1 MASLI
6 AGVWIPG
13 VPDWYGPVDV
23 YLEGPRVAHIVPSAG
38 AGRHRFLVPGF
49 IDLHVH
55 GGGGYDFLTA
65 DEDGIC
71 RILQT
76 HRAGGTTALLATL
89 VSASPPVTR
98 QAIENIISFGP
109 ARAEWPE
116 LLGIHWECPLINPAA
131 AGALIPVS
139 WPVEEVKAVVEEYHP
154 WIKIVTLAPEM
165 PGALTL
171 LPWLR
176 ERGVV
181 VSLGHSL
188 ATLATFRQAV
198 AVGATRVTHLFNAMR
213 PWHHREPGVAGA
225 ALITDEVVAELIP
238 DPAHLHP
245 AAVQMAYR
253 LKGSRGLNL
262 VTDAMAAAGM
272 PDGSYHLGDRKVE
285 VAGGQARLAD
295 GRLAGSILT
304 MGRAIARAVASG
316 IRPVEAV
323 AMAALVPAASLGL
336 TDRGQVAP
344 GMIADLL
351 LVDSAGRI
359 STVWV
364 RGQAVGLAE

>member
-23 YLEGPRVAHIVPSAG
+23 YLEAPRVAHIVPSAG
-38 AGRHRFLVPGF
+38 AGRRRFLVPGF

-65 DEDGIC
+65 DRGGIY

-76 HRAGGTTALLATL
+76 HRAGGTMALLATL

-109 ARAEWPE
+109 AREEWPE
-116 LLGIHWECPLINPAA
+116 LLGIHWEGPLINPTA
-131 AGALIPVS
+131 AGALTPVTWS
-139 WPVEEVKAVVEEYHP
+139 VAEIKAVIEEYYP

-181 VSLGHSL
+181 VSIGHSL
-188 ATLATFRQAV
+188 ASLATFKQAV

-272 PDGSYHLGDRKVE
+272 PDGSYYIGDREVE
-285 VAGGQARLAD
+285 VTGGQARLAD
-295 GRLAGSILT
+295 GRLAGSVLT
-304 MGRAIARAVASG
+304 MDQAIARAVASG
-316 IRPVEAV
+316 IHPVEAV
-323 AMAALVPAASLGL
+323 AMATLLPAASLGL

-364 RGQAVGLAE
+364 RGRRLA